1 MSSTLVKTSFLLSLL
16 AIASL
21 TAIAAFDQEG
31 DNGNPRLDLTVS
43 PKERTVAPGSSAM
56 YELSV
61 KGVGNLNGTVQIA
74 ATGLPPGV
82 IVTCSPSSLTVKNGR
97 TSEASALLSV
107 PSNLQPG
114 RYPFTF
120 VVNGGSASDIA
131 SAMLIVAGGTVSGA
145 FNLAVSPE
153 ERSVARGGEA
163 VFNLSLS
170 MSGAGTTTANLSL
183 KNPPPGVSVLFAP
196 SPSVLITGGQTAL
209 ATATVK
215 AGASMQPGNYTLVFA
230 ADNAT
235 THRER
240 PVLLRVLG
248 TGAGDFTFDV
258 SPEFRTL
265 VPSTQVPFNL
275 RLESR
280 NGFGGVVNLSASG
293 LPPGA
298 AIAFQP
304 GSAVN
309 LLAGGSAVVTA
320 VITTGPQ
327 ALSGDFPIRF
337 MADSGSIHR
346 EDTVLLGREDDSGFE
361 FEIVPGVDRILP
373 GGTAKFALV
382 LSPRAGFSGPVNL
395 SIQSPPPGFA
405 ITYDPANVVQ
415 LSSGKTSVVTL
426 LVRTPADT
434 PIDDYTLTVLADA
447 GAFAKQKRAV
457 VRVANLQAFSLAS
470 NPLTRTVPP
479 GGAASYEL
487 TLSSLN
493 QFAGA
498 VEVLA
503 EDLPPGASAVYTP
516 SNTAILPAGG
526 QAKVIA
532 TVLTSA
538 STPAGSYLVVFRAKS
553 AGYERQVT
561 VRLAVA
567 GNALFSFTATP
578 LLRIVP
584 PNSTTSF
591 GLNLSSLNNFSGQVT
606 ITTGSLPAGVTAT
619 LAPPSPITLPAA
631 GTTGVTAQMTIGP
644 AVPAGKYPIR
654 FTASSGGASSDALVM
669 LWVTTE
675 QGYFLEVIPDSREVA
690 PGNQTSYVLK
700 LTSIGSFAGAV
711 QLSAQGFPSGSAAGF
726 QPASVVNLA
735 AGQTQSVT
743 ANVATS
749 TSTPLGVSSIQ
760 FNADSGSLHKEET
773 VLLRVIQESG
783 FRLEINPS
791 SRTVA
796 PGAAANYV
804 LTLSS
809 IGGFAGPVS
818 LAALDLPPGF
828 NPSFVPASPIQL
840 ASGAVEVIQLNLA
853 TPVDAAPGSIPFK
866 IRAQGGGKEAVVS
879 ARVVISREHALSL
892 NIAPSTRNVLRGETA
907 NFTVK
912 VASLT
917 YQGPVVLSAAGLP
930 QGAVVFSPGAQLSIK
945 PGEAVDV
952 QLAVTPGAGASTGTY
967 NFTVS
972 AATNTPLTAEDSARL
987 IVLQTQPGADFAM
1000 TVLPPIRLSKS
1011 GSTAVY
1017 KVLLTSLGGFRG
1029 AVRLSVAGFPPG
1041 DVKWA
1046 PDDSV
1051 YLEEGET
1058 QSATLLVKTE
1068 RGAEERMYLLTF
1080 IADSGALHRESTGA
1094 LVVIKNRDD
1103 DDDDDDDDDEDDRDD
1118 DDDDDDDDRK
1128 HRH

>member
-16 AIASL
+16 AIPSL
-21 TAIAAFDQEG
+21 TVSADSDHHG
-31 DNGNPRLDLTVS
+31 DNGNPRLSLSVS
-43 PKERTVAPGSSAM
+43 PGERTVAAGGSAVFELEAKGTGNFNGVVKLSA
-56 YELSV
+56 
-61 KGVGNLNGTVQIA
+61 A
-74 ATGLPPGV
+74 GLPPGASLT
-82 IVTCSPSSLTVKNGR
+82 ISPSSLSLKNGQKG
-97 TSEASALLSV
+97 EASALLSV
-107 PSNLQPG
+107 PSNLPPG
-114 RYPFTF
+114 RYLIRFAAEGAGASSGAAATLI
-120 VVNGGSASDIA
+120 VSGGSA
-131 SAMLIVAGGTVSGA
+131 AGS
-145 FNLAVSPE
+145 FNLDVSPDE
-153 ERSVARGGEA
+153 SSIDRGSEA

-183 KNPPPGVSVLFAP
+183 KNPPPGVTALFAP
-196 SPSVLITGGQTAL
+196 SSSVLITGGQIAH
-209 ATATVK
+209 AAATVK
-215 AGASMQPGNYTLVFA
+215 VAASAQPGNYTLVFA
-230 ADNAT
+230 ADNPT

-240 PVLLRVLG
+240 PVLLRVPG
-248 TGAGDFTFDV
+248 SGGGDFTFDV

-265 VPSTQVPFNL
+265 APSTQIPFTL

-280 NGFGGVVNLSASG
+280 NGFAGIVNLSAAG
-293 LPPGA
+293 LPAGA

-304 GSAVN
+304 GNAVN

-320 VITTGPQ
+320 LITTGPQ

-346 EDTVLLGREDDSGFE
+346 EDTVVLGRQDDSGFE
-361 FEIVPGVDRILP
+361 FEVVPGVDRILP
-373 GGTAKFALV
+373 GGTAKFALA
-382 LSPRAGFSGPVNL
+382 LLPRPGFSGPVKL
-395 SIQSPPPGFA
+395 SVPSPPTGFV
-405 ITYDPANVVQ
+405 ISYDPANVVQ
-415 LSSGKTSVVTL
+415 LSSGTTSVVTM
-426 LVRTPADT
+426 LVQTPADT
-434 PIDDYTLTVLADA
+434 PIDDYMLTVLADA

-503 EDLPPGASAVYTP
+503 EGLPPGASAVYAP

-526 QAKVIA
+526 QAKVVA
-532 TVLTSA
+532 TVLTSV
-538 STPAGSYLVVFRAKS
+538 STPAGSYLVVFRARS
-553 AGYERQVT
+553 AGHERQVT
-561 VRLAVA
+561 VRLGVV
-567 GNALFSFTATP
+567 GNALFSFTASP
-578 LLRIVP
+578 LMRIVP

-591 GLNLSSLNNFSGQVT
+591 GLTLSSLNNFSEPVA
-606 ITTGSLPAGVTAT
+606 ITTGSLPAGVTAN
-619 LAPPSPITLPAA
+619 LAPPSPVPLPPAGSAA
-631 GTTGVTAQMTIGP
+631 VVAQMTIGP
-644 AVPAGKYPIR
+644 AVPAGKYLIR
-654 FTASSGGASSDALVM
+654 FTASSGGASSDVLVM

-675 QGYFLEVIPDSREVA
+675 QGYFFEVIPDSREVA

-711 QLSAQGFPSGSAAGF
+711 QLSAQGFPSGAAAGF

-743 ANVATS
+743 ANIATS
-749 TSTPLGVSSIQ
+749 ASTPLGPASIR
-760 FNADSGSLHKEET
+760 FNADSTQSHKEET
-773 VLLRVIQESG
+773 VLLRVIEESG
-783 FRLEINPS
+783 FRMEINPS

-796 PGAAANYV
+796 PGGAANYV

-809 IGGFAGPVS
+809 IGGFAGAVS
-818 LAALDLPPGF
+818 LTALDLPPGF
-828 NPSFVPASPIQL
+828 NPTFTPASPIQL
-840 ASGAVEVIQLNLA
+840 ASGAVEVIQLMI
-853 TPVDAAPGSIPFK
+853 TPPADAAAGPNPFK
-866 IRAQGGGKEAVVS
+866 IRAEGGGKEAVVS
-879 ARVVISREHALSL
+879 ARVVISHEHALSL
-892 NIAPSTRNVLRGETA
+892 NITPSTRDVLRGETA

-930 QGAVVFSPGAQLSIK
+930 QGAVVFSPGAQFMIK
-945 PGEAVDV
+945 PGEAADV

-987 IVLQTQPGADFAM
+987 IVRQAQPGADFTM
-1000 TVLPPIRLSKS
+1000 TVLPAIRLSNS

-1029 AVRLSVAGFPPG
+1029 AVRLSVAGLPPG
-1041 DVKWA
+1041 DVKWS

-1051 YLEEGET
+1051 SLEEGET
-1058 QSATLLVKTE
+1058 RSATLRVKTE
-1068 RGAEERMYLLTF
+1068 KGAEERMYLLTF

-1094 LVVIKNRDD
+1094 LVLFKTRDNDDEDNEDENDD
-1103 DDDDDDDDDEDDRDD
+1103 DDDDDGDDW
-1118 DDDDDDDDRK
+1118 K
-1128 HRH
+1128 HGH

>member
-1 MSSTLVKTSFLLSLL
+1 MPSYLVKTSFLLGLISATSL
-16 AIASL
+16 AA
-21 TAIAAFDQEG
+21 TADSDQYG
-31 DNGNPRLDLTVS
+31 DNGNPRLNLSVD
-43 PKERTVAPGSSAM
+43 PGERTVAPGGSAM
-56 YELSV
+56 FELEV
-61 KGVGNLNGTVQIA
+61 KGVGNFNGTVQLA
-74 ATGLPPGV
+74 ATGLPAGV
-82 IVTCSPSSLTVKNGR
+82 IVTFSPASLTLKNGQK
-97 TSEASALLSV
+97 SESSALLSV
-107 PSNLQPG
+107 PTSLQPG

-120 VVNGGSASDIA
+120 VVNGGAASDIS
-131 SAMLIVAGGTVSGA
+131 SATLNVSGQTTA
-145 FNLAVSPE
+145 GDFSFAVSPD
-153 ERSVARGGEA
+153 ERSAARGGEA
-163 VFNLSLS
+163 VFSLSLS
-170 MSGAGTTTANLSL
+170 RTGAGTTTANLSL
-183 KNPPPGVSVLFAP
+183 KNPPAGISVLFAP
-196 SPSVLITGGQTAL
+196 SPSVVITGGQTAL

-215 AGASMQPGNYTLVFA
+215 VGASVQPGNYTLVFA

-240 PVLLRVLG
+240 SVLLRVP
-248 TGAGDFTFDV
+248 GAGDFTFDV
-258 SPEFRTL
+258 SPESRTL
-265 VPSTQVPFNL
+265 VPSTQIPFTL

-280 NGFGGVVNLSASG
+280 NGFAGVVNLSAAG

-298 AIAFQP
+298 VIAFQP
-304 GSAVN
+304 GNAVN
-309 LLAGGSAVVTA
+309 LLAGGTAIVTA

-327 ALSGDFPIRF
+327 ALAGNFPIRF

-346 EDTVLLGREDDSGFE
+346 EDTVVLGGQDDSGFE

-373 GGTAKFALV
+373 GGTAKFALILV
-382 LSPRAGFSGPVNL
+382 ARLGFSGPVKL
-395 SIQSPPPGFA
+395 SVPSPPPGFV
-405 ITYDPANVVQ
+405 ISYDPASAVQ

-426 LVRTPADT
+426 LVQTPAGT
-434 PIDDYTLTVLADA
+434 AIDDYPLTVLADA
-447 GAFAKQKRAV
+447 GAFAKQERAV
-457 VRVANLQAFSLAS
+457 VRVANLQAFSLS
-470 NPLTRTVPP
+470 SSPLTRTVPP

-487 TLSSLN
+487 TLASLN

-538 STPAGSYLVVFRAKS
+538 STPAGSYLVVFRARS
-553 AGYERQVT
+553 SGYERQVT
-561 VRLAVA
+561 VRLSVS
-567 GNALFSFTATP
+567 GNALFSFTASP

-591 GLNLSSLNNFSGQVT
+591 GFTLNSLNNFSGQVT
-606 ITTGSLPAGVTAT
+606 VTPGSLPAGVTAT
-619 LAPPSPITLPAA
+619 LAPPSPVTLPPA
-631 GTTGVTAQMTIGP
+631 GTVGVVAQMTIGP

-654 FTASSGGASSDALVM
+654 FTASSGGASSDVLVM

-675 QGYFLEVIPDSREVA
+675 QGYFFEVIPDSREVA

-711 QLSAQGFPSGSAAGF
+711 QLSAQGFPSGAAAGF

-749 TSTPLGVSSIQ
+749 TSTPLGPSSIK

-818 LAALDLPPGF
+818 LAALDLPQGF
-828 NPSFVPASPIQL
+828 TPSFIPSGPVQL
-840 ASGAVEVIQLNLA
+840 ASGAVEVIQLHLS
-853 TPVDAAPGSIPFK
+853 TPVDASAGPNPFK
-866 IRAQGGGKEAVVS
+866 IRAQSGATEAVVS
-879 ARVVISREHALSL
+879 ARVVISHEHALSV
-892 NIAPSTRNVLRGETA
+892 NISPSSRNVLRGETA
-907 NFTVK
+907 NFTVR

-917 YQGPVVLSAAGLP
+917 YQGPVVLTAAGLP
-930 QGAVVFSPGAQLSIK
+930 QGAIVFSPGAQFSIK
-945 PGEAVDV
+945 PGESADV

-972 AATNTPLTAEDSARL
+972 AGTSTPLTAEDSARL

-1000 TVLPPIRLSKS
+1000 TVLPPIRLANS

-1017 KVLLTSLGGFRG
+1017 KVLLTSLGAFRG

-1041 DVKWA
+1041 SVKWA

-1058 QSATLLVKTE
+1058 QSVSLLIKTE
-1068 RGAEERMYLLTF
+1068 KGAEERLYPLTI
-1080 IADSGALHRESTGA
+1080 IADSGALHRESTGV
-1094 LVVIKNRDD
+1094 LVVVKTRGDD
-1103 DDDDDDDDDEDDRDD
+1103 DDDDYDDDDDDEDD
-1118 DDDDDDDDRK
+1118 DDR
-1128 HRH
+1128 RRRQ